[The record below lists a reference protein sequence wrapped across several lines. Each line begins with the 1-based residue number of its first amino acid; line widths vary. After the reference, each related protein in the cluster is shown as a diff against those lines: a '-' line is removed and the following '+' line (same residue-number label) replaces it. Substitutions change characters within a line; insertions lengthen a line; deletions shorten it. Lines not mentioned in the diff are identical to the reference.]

1 MRGCAAAGL
10 SSHLLKHGANGVRQ
24 WGPPDRWVFL
34 FFSNEDIKL
43 ELLKNKNLAT
53 IFNHLLQS
61 GHISD
66 SPLLKSGRP

>member
-1 MRGCAAAGL
+1 MVSGSGD
-10 SSHLLKHGANGVRQ
+10 HQTDGF
-24 WGPPDRWVFL
+24 FL

-66 SPLLKSGRP
+66 SPLWKSGRP